1 MQEKIEKELMDGNFN
16 TRQTLLLKLQ
26 KENGTE
32 EAWEEF
38 VKHYQKFI
46 YLICRRMDISH
57 HDSEEIVQKVFV
69 KLWQQLPEK
78 DVLSFKHFRSWL
90 CVVTK
95 NEARDFLRKKIRRRG
110 YEGKAGEEG
119 VLKNYSQPDIEK
131 IADEEWQTFI
141 VAEAMGK
148 VKQHFSKK
156 IIDIFEALHKGASV
170 RAVAEKFDL
179 PPNTVSVYKKRV
191 LSALCEEVKRL
202 DKELK

>member
-1 MQEKIEKELMDGNFN
+1 MNSNFN

-26 KENGTE
+26 REDGTE

-38 VKHYQKFI
+38 VHYYQKFI
-46 YLICRRMDISH
+46 YLICRRMYISH
-57 HDSEEIVQKVFV
+57 HDAEEIVQRVFV
-69 KLWQQLPEK
+69 KLWQQLPGK
-78 DVLSFKHFRSWL
+78 DVINFKHFRSWL

-110 YEGKAGEEG
+110 YENQAREEKIF
-119 VLKNYSQPDIEK
+119 KNYSQPEIEK
-131 IADEEWQTFI
+131 MADEEWQTFI

-156 IIDIFEALHKGASV
+156 IMDIFDALHKGASV
-170 RAVAEKFDL
+170 NSIAKTFDL

-191 LSALCEEVKRL
+191 IAALCEEVKRL
-202 DKELK
+202 DGELK